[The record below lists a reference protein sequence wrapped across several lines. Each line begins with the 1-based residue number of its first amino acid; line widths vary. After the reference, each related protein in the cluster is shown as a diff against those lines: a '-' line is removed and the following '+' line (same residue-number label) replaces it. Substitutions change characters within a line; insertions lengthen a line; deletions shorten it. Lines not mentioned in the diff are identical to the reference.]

1 MKTEALPTALPD
13 PSKRQLLGAVP
24 ASFMLFYRH
33 QLRFR
38 SGSRIKTKIVAD
50 LYRAWAELNGSPSM
64 DSKAIKR
71 AMQNIGHTYFTSNGS
86 YFGNVQLAA
95 TAPELTD
102 NFPEGPPLAEPRR
115 SLLARIDRISI
126 DLDRLRRDLTLGWI

>member
-1 MKTEALPTALPD
+1 MRTEALPTALPD

-50 LYRAWAELNGSPSM
+50 LYRA
-64 DSKAIKR
+64 
-71 AMQNIGHTYFTSNGS
+71 
-86 YFGNVQLAA
+86 
-95 TAPELTD
+95 
-102 NFPEGPPLAEPRR
+102 
-115 SLLARIDRISI
+115 
-126 DLDRLRRDLTLGWI
+126 